1 MIEGISPQDHDSDPK
16 QWKRELLSL
25 QERIAMGSAKLKSG
39 GVIFCKH
46 MAKVRFDFAQKLF
59 QVSSYTTKIKFLFIV
74 PFLFY
79 YSSFVIRHS
88 AFFSLRF

>member
-1 MIEGISPQDHDSDPK
+1 MKEMIEGISPQDHDSDPE

-46 MAKVRFDFAQKLF
+46 MAKV
-59 QVSSYTTKIKFLFIV
+59 
-74 PFLFY
+74 
-79 YSSFVIRHS
+79 
-88 AFFSLRF
+88 